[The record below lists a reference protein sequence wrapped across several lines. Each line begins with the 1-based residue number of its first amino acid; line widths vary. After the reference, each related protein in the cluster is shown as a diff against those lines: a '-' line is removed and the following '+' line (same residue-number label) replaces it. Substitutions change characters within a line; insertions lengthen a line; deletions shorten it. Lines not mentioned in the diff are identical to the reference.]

1 MPPHPNKSLT
11 KCPRRFAQSSFKFT
25 TRIQS
30 LVRTSFQQQ
39 KICCSWGEHVSTWRQ
54 QLHLQ
59 KKMAKKF
66 GQTSQM
72 SFQNFVLNWPL
83 ESGVLLEHHVTK
95 KKTMLKTDRFHLV
108 HEAVHKH
115 TLQTQRNSS
124 TRFCVRT
131 KTHSQRNL
139 PHQIRLKHL
148 IWVTACHHL
157 RSHLGTICFVFEVQ
171 KSLRK
176 SVKAS

>member
-1 MPPHPNKSLT
+1 MLPHPKSLT

-25 TRIQS
+25 ARIQS
-30 LVRTSFQQQ
+30 LVQTSFQQE
-39 KICCSWGEHVSTWRQ
+39 KYCCSWGGGDSTWGQ

-59 KKMAKKF
+59 KKTAKKVWPNIPDVLSKLCSGLTTWIRSF
-66 GQTSQM
+66 VRTSC
-72 SFQNFVLNWPL
+72 
-83 ESGVLLEHHVTK
+83 HK

-124 TRFCVRT
+124 TRFYVRT

-139 PHQIRLKHL
+139 PHQIRLKHFV
-148 IWVTACHHL
+148 WVTACHHL